1 MQESTPRTPQR
12 RPPALLPASAARL
25 GGFAALALLGASQWQ
40 RMVVGLSWGH
50 ALLWVLVAVAAA
62 VGILWADS
70 RRRFRG
76 ALTLGVTVAA
86 LVAAYAAS
94 GLSLALL
101 KPRRLDELGAGLS
114 HGTESLAS
122 VQMPYRG
129 ADPWP
134 SLTLQ
139 LLGALLC
146 VLAALLAF
154 WPRGNGSRGYQFLA
168 LALLLVLVAA
178 PVVSIGGTRPVVL
191 GLVLTALTVCFLWLE
206 RLPLQPGLG
215 IAAMLALA
223 LAGALPL
230 ASAANGEQPWFDYKA
245 FAESLGPDD
254 PVQFNWNH
262 TYGDIT
268 WPRDGAEVLRV
279 DTRRPSYWKV
289 ADLDDFDG
297 EAWIDTGS
305 ERLGTTSPE
314 FDLPDGWQGQP
325 AVARHAAR
333 HPAADRD
340 RHGDRGRDD
349 ARGPR
354 HRPAPSSRAATRG
367 SGARP
372 RRSAAATRTAS
383 RPSRRGRTRSSSP
396 RRPPG
401 STRGIRPS

>member
-1 MQESTPRTPQR
+1 VQESTPRTPQR

-40 RMVVGLSWGH
+40 RMVVDLSWGH

-114 HGTESLAS
+114 HGVESLAS

-191 GLVLTALTVCFLWLE
+191 GRVSWLRNSLTKRSVGSTA
-206 RLPLQPGLG
+206 
-215 IAAMLALA
+215 
-223 LAGALPL
+223 
-230 ASAANGEQPWFDYKA
+230 
-245 FAESLGPDD
+245 
-254 PVQFNWNH
+254 
-262 TYGDIT
+262 
-268 WPRDGAEVLRV
+268 PRSTKIVG
-279 DTRRPSYWKV
+279 
-289 ADLDDFDG
+289 
-297 EAWIDTGS
+297 
-305 ERLGTTSPE
+305 
-314 FDLPDGWQGQP
+314 
-325 AVARHAAR
+325 
-333 HPAADRD
+333 
-340 RHGDRGRDD
+340 
-349 ARGPR
+349 
-354 HRPAPSSRAATRG
+354 
-367 SGARP
+367 
-372 RRSAAATRTAS
+372 AS
-383 RPSRRGRTRSSSP
+383 RLT
-396 RRPPG
+396 
-401 STRGIRPS
+401 T